1 MTGVPPV
8 GAAVRAPMEE
18 KGLTDVFATVE
29 ST

>member
-1 MTGVPPV
+1 MTGFPAFSVS
-8 GAAVRAPMEE
+8 VRAPVEE